1 MYNGPDCLCDDPLC
15 EGKIQKMKCRIEGC
29 ESTIDFDWGSLG
41 HHLSFEHGFSA
52 RQLDE
57 YGATHSRDLWLE
69 AHGGTGKAEM
79 MILKVW
85 YFPDEAT
92 REGLIHVLSE
102 VSGAIVSMEEIK
114 R

>member
-1 MYNGPDCLCDDPLC
+1 
-15 EGKIQKMKCRIEGC
+15 MKCRVEGC
-29 ESTIDFDWGSLG
+29 MNLTRMGLQLPEKLTVWGLYD
-41 HHLSFEHGFSA
+41 HLRDVHEFGE
-52 RQLDE
+52 RQIDE
-57 YGATHSRDLWLE
+57 YMANHSRDLWLE
-69 AHGGTGKAEM
+69 SHAGKGKVEM

-85 YFPDEAT
+85 YLPEEAT